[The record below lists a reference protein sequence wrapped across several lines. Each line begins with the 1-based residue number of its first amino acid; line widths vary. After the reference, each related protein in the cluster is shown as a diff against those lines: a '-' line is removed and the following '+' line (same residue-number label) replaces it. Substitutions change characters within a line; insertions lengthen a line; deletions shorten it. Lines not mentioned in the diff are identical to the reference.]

1 MNVNEFPPR
10 LHAIRTNSIFVP
22 LWDPQVSLLS
32 PHCLQPD
39 AKPWKPPHDVTFFP
53 PHWLSSLYLESFA
66 ECFFFFYT
74 HTLSLSL
81 SQQPS
86 NIKGLR
92 SEVWRHVMAATL
104 STNVVGGKKKKG
116 WNTWHKLCIT
126 DSDSKQKQKN
136 MAKSRRSGNG
146 AVLHSTGAWTL
157 HRKVTLYEILHHSV
171 EKISQ
176 ISFQWR
182 LRLKHRSALKRTP
195 PRAIIEWSDFKLT
208 QTKNVLNTV
217 LQSRAT
223 LKKKKK
229 NAGCIGI
236 YVFCAGLG
244 PKFCSPWVHA
254 LQNICPYGFLFG

>member
-1 MNVNEFPPR
+1 MSFLPGFMQLEQTQSLCHFGTHKSASSLHIVFSLMQNPENHHMMWLSFPPTGSH
-10 LHAIRTNSIFVP
+10 LYILNLS
-22 LWDPQVSLLS
+22 LNVS
-32 PHCLQPD
+32 
-39 AKPWKPPHDVTFFP
+39 
-53 PHWLSSLYLESFA
+53 
-66 ECFFFFYT
+66 FFFT
-74 HTLSLSL
+74 HTHSHSLSL
-81 SQQPS
+81 SSLPTLKAYAVKSDVMWWQ
-86 NIKGLR
+86 LR
-92 SEVWRHVMAATL
+92 WVQMWWGE
-104 STNVVGGKKKKG
+104 KKKKG

-182 LRLKHRSALKRTP
+182 LRLKHRSALKRAP
-195 PRAIIEWSDFKLT
+195 PRAIIEWLDFKLT

-244 PKFCSPWVHA
+244 PMFCSPWVHA
-254 LQNICPYGFLFG
+254 LQNIWPYGFLFG